1 MACVRKL
8 NVCETFLLLIVT
20 RTCEIKA
27 LAASWVI
34 GCKSFALQGTHVFVE
49 RSKSTKSKE
58 KKTRKVMSITSVVIC
73 ERKEKAKRTV
83 WIFVGS
89 GKCCKWWN
97 WDLIVMRI
105 GIHESEM
112 WYRKWMGFREQW
124 WMKSGERK
132 RIWRNFTVL
141 VGIGKRVMVM
151 EVWLR
156 GEVEGGEDWEE
167 FDSLLWSC
175 ACLFLSSIS
184 YK

>member
-73 ERKEKAKRTV
+73 ERKKKQNAPFE
-83 WIFVGS
+83 
-89 GKCCKWWN
+89 
-97 WDLIVMRI
+97 
-105 GIHESEM
+105 
-112 WYRKWMGFREQW
+112 
-124 WMKSGERK
+124 
-132 RIWRNFTVL
+132 
-141 VGIGKRVMVM
+141 
-151 EVWLR
+151 
-156 GEVEGGEDWEE
+156 
-167 FDSLLWSC
+167 SLLAVENVVSDETG
-175 ACLFLSSIS
+175 I
-184 YK
+184 